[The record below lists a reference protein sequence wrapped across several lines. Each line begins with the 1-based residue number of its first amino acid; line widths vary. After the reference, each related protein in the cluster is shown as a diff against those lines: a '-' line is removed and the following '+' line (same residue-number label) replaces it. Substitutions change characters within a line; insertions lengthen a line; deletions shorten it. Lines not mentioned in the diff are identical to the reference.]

1 MTRRLAPVLHYAR
14 LEVRRTLRD
23 AGYVITSVAVPLA
36 MYLLFT
42 NLGAGDDAADKADY
56 ARYAMIGMAAYGALG
71 AALGIGTGVAEDK
84 GRGWLRQLRVTPL
97 SPLQVVAG
105 RAVTAS
111 LVVLPALVTVLGA
124 GAAVNG
130 VRLAAWQWVAAG
142 GLLWLGT
149 VPFTLLGLGNGY
161 GLSAQA
167 TGVVSMASMMGLSVI
182 GGLWIPPEVFPRW
195 LAAVSR
201 WTPTRRFGDL
211 GWSVL
216 DRQGPGLGT
225 VVVLG
230 GWLLV
235 FAGYAVMA
243 YRRGARTA

>member
-1 MTRRLAPVLHYAR
+1 MSRRLGPVLRYAR

-23 AGYVITSVAVPLA
+23 AGYVITSVAMPLT

-42 NLGAGDDAADKADY
+42 NLGASESAADRADY
-56 ARYAMIGMAAYGALG
+56 ARYAMVGMAAYGALG
-71 AALGIGTGVAEDK
+71 AALGIGTGVADDK

-97 SPLQVVAG
+97 TPAQVVAG
-105 RAVTAS
+105 RALTAS
-111 LVVLPALVTVLGA
+111 VTVLPALVTVLGA

-130 VRLAAWQWVAAG
+130 VRLAAWQWAAVA

-149 VPFTLLGLGNGY
+149 FPFTLLGLGNGY

-167 TGVVSMASMMGLSVI
+167 TGVASMASMMGLSVI
-182 GGLWIPPEVFPRW
+182 GGLWIPVALFPRW

-216 DRQGPGLGT
+216 DHRGPSLGT
-225 VVVLG
+225 VAVLG
-230 GWLLV
+230 GWLLL
-235 FAGYAVMA
+235 FGGYAVVA